1 VVADTE
7 RQQEV
12 VGDLPLVLLV
22 PRRLLQRHAGRGEV
36 AVIGHVVT
44 VATRGT
50 DAERRGDRGGRVGG
64 DGVDPDR
71 RNLGVTLVFG
81 GELDVVDTDGE
92 GVVAPDVLEVGTQA
106 FGVVTRVLALVVG
119 LLVRDRRAAGDGRVL
134 VHRTRDERNTRED
147 VRVQLD
153 VGEAAAAVGGA
164 ARQVVGQVAG
174 VLADEVLAVL
184 LDRGRDDVQE
194 LANGATVEVIRDRR
208 AGRVIH
214 PRHAGQLKTL

>member
-1 VVADTE
+1 
-7 RQQEV
+7 
-12 VGDLPLVLLV
+12 
-22 PRRLLQRHAGRGEV
+22 
-36 AVIGHVVT
+36 HVVT

-81 GELDVVDTDGE
+81 GEPDVVDTDGE
-92 GVVAPDVLEVGTQA
+92 GVVAPDVLAAGTQA
-106 FGVVTRVLALVVG
+106 FGGVARRLALVVG
-119 LLVRDRRAAGDGRVL
+119 LLVRGRRAAGDGRAL
-134 VHRTRDERNTRED
+134 LAATGDERSTRED

-153 VGEAAAAVGGA
+153 AGEAAAAVGGA
-164 ARQVVGQVAG
+164 ERPVVGQVAG

-194 LANGATVEVIRDRR
+194 LANGATVEVIRERR
-208 AGRVIH
+208 AGGVVLLRHVGQFEEVVVGDVPVDLRVGLRILDL
-214 PRHAGQLKTL
+214 GL